1 MLAAPDPSTRLES
14 ESPLEGVMPRWL
26 RVVRG
31 MIGTGV
37 TFAAGVGSVVSL
49 FGVVALLRG
58 RATVR
63 DVLETV
69 GQFSVASFLLGAGFA
84 GVVAI
89 GARAGLFK
97 KLSLRVGTSLG
108 IGAGLLYW
116 LFLAMTGGRS
126 WTPRLAILN
135 FVVLVLM
142 GGLSAAATLFIA
154 RRAGSALD
162 PADERLGVGP
172 GEEEIV
178 PTRRGSK
185 VEVPR
190 L

>member
-1 MLAAPDPSTRLES
+1 
-14 ESPLEGVMPRWL
+14 MPRWL
-26 RVVRG
+26 RVIRG

-37 TFAAGVGSVVSL
+37 TFAAGVGGVVSL

-89 GARAGLFK
+89 GARVGLFK
-97 KLSLRVGTSLG
+97 KLSLRLGTSLG
-108 IGAGLLYW
+108 VGAGILYW

-135 FVVLVLM
+135 FVLLVLM

-154 RRAGSALD
+154 RKAGSALE
-162 PADERLGVGP
+162 PGAERLGVGAS
-172 GEEEIV
+172 EEEIV
-178 PTRRGSK
+178 LAGRRSK

-190 L
+190 P